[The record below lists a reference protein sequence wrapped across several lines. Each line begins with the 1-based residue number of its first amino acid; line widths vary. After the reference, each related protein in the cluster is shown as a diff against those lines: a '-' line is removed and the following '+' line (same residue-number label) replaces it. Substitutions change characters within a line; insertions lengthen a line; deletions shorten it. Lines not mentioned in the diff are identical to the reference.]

1 MKNFS
6 DEKFIKER
14 CENYNEFKESL
25 KEYDLDTVEVITGV
39 NREIITEAAKLY
51 ATTKPAS
58 ILYSLGITEHT
69 HGTENVFALGNL
81 ALLTGNM
88 GKPSSGV
95 NPIRGQ
101 NNVQGAC
108 DMGCLPDVFPGYQKV
123 EDP

>member
-1 MKNFS
+1 M
-6 DEKFIKER
+6 I
-14 CENYNEFKESL
+14 L
-25 KEYDLDTVEVITGV
+25 HTVERITGV
-39 NREIITEAAKLY
+39 KKELIKKAARMY
-51 ATTKPAS
+51 ASTKPAS

-88 GKPSSGV
+88 GKPSTGV

-108 DMGCLPDVFPGYQKV
+108 DMGCLPDVYPGISKGRRSRYYTQV
-123 EDP
+123 